1 MTATSGDGRRVTQAG
16 DQEGI
21 AGGVATHRV
30 ETPMR
35 VEPAAER
42 RDLHTVTLDADL
54 IVVGGGLAG
63 TCGALDA
70 ARAGLRVVLVQDR
83 PVLGGNAS
91 SEVRLWVLGATS
103 HMGNNNRWA
112 REGGTV
118 DEILVENL
126 WRNREGNAL
135 IFDTILLEKALAEPN
150 LTVLLNTA
158 AFEVTQDD
166 PATIAGVSAF
176 CSQNST
182 LYHLAAPLFC
192 DASGDGILGF
202 LSGAAFRMG
211 AETEAE
217 FGERFTPDEDYG
229 ELLGHS
235 MYFYTKDAGRPVTF
249 HPPAFALDDITQV
262 PRYRSFNATTDGCR
276 LWWIEYGGR
285 HDTVHDTETIKWELW
300 KVVYGVWDHIKN
312 SGQFPEAANLT
323 LEWVGHIPGKRE
335 SRRFEGDTWL
345 IQQDLIE
352 QRQHP
357 DTVAFGGWSID
368 LHPADG
374 VYSNKPGCTQW
385 HAKGTYGIP
394 YRCLYS
400 KNITNLFLSGRIISA
415 SHVAFGSTRVM
426 GTCSHG
432 AQAVAQAAAI
442 CHRDRVLP
450 RDVSHG
456 ERLTELQ
463 LRLQRLG
470 QHLPDVV
477 VADPDDLA
485 RQATVSA
492 SSTFRLGALP
502 AGGAPV
508 TLDVD
513 RAQLLPLR
521 PGALPRVTVMLD
533 VAERTKLV
541 AEWRVSGK
549 PRNHTPDVVLATT
562 SLALEPGAAQAV
574 TLALDGRAE
583 HTQYGFLC
591 LPANPA
597 VAVHTS
603 DLRVTGLLAVARR
616 RTQDP
621 GADIGV
627 EVFEI
632 WTPERRPGGRNWAVQ
647 VDPPLAGF
655 EPERVIDGVQR
666 PVEQPHAWVAALDDR
681 EPTLTLHWEQPR
693 TIRRVELRFDVDFD
707 HPLESV
713 LMGQPESALPFCV
726 KRYELRDD
734 HGRVLHRCDDNHQAR
749 QSIVWDEPVT
759 VRQLSVVL
767 LESWGPAPAALL
779 EVGCFAD

>member
-1 MTATSGDGRRVTQAG
+1 
-16 DQEGI
+16 
-21 AGGVATHRV
+21 
-30 ETPMR
+30 MR
-35 VEPAAER
+35 IEPAAEH
-42 RDLHTVTLDADL
+42 RDLHTIRMSADL
-54 IVVGGGLAG
+54 VIVGGGLAG
-63 TCGALDA
+63 TCCALDA
-70 ARAGLRVVLVQDR
+70 ARAGLQTVLVQDR

-135 IFDTILLEKALAEPN
+135 LFDTILLEKALAEPN

-158 AFEVTQDD
+158 AFEVAKSD
-166 PATIAGVSAF
+166 PETISDVTAF

-182 LYHLAAPLFC
+182 LYHLTAPLFC

-211 AETEAE
+211 AETEAD
-217 FGERFTPDEDYG
+217 FGEQFTPDEDYG

-235 MYFYTKDAGRPVTF
+235 MYFYTKDTGRPVSF
-249 HPPAFALDDITQV
+249 HKPAFALDDITKV
-262 PRYRSFNATTDGCR
+262 PRYKSFNAQTDGCR

-442 CHRDRVLP
+442 CCRDGVRP

-470 QHLPDVV
+470 QHIPDLVID
-477 VADPDDLA
+477 DPDDLA
-485 RQATVSA
+485 RRATISA
-492 SSTFRLGALP
+492 SSTYRLGDLP
-502 AGGAPV
+502 AGGTPVKLDLDRAQMIPLRPGKLPQVTV
-508 TLDVD
+508 TLDV
-513 RAQLLPLR
+513 
-521 PGALPRVTVMLD
+521 
-533 VAERTKLV
+533 AEATNLV
-541 AEWRVSGK
+541 AEWRVSSK

-562 SLALEPGAAQAV
+562 TMKLDAGDAQPVAIV
-574 TLALDGRAE
+574 MDGSAE

-591 LPANPA
+591 LQTNPV

-603 DLRVTGLLAVARR
+603 DLRVTGLLSVSRR

-621 GADIGV
+621 GHDIGV
-627 EVFEI
+627 EVFDI
-632 WTPERRPGGRNWAVQ
+632 WPPERRPGGRNWAIQ
-647 VDPPLAGF
+647 VTPALPAF
-655 EPERVIDGVQR
+655 EPENVTDGVQR
-666 PVEQPHAWVAALDDR
+666 PMEQPHAWVAELDDP
-681 EPTLTLHWEQPR
+681 EPTLTLHWEQPQ
-693 TIRRVELRFDVDFD
+693 TIGRVELRFDADFD
-707 HPLESV
+707 HPMESV
-713 LMGQPESALPFCV
+713 LMGQPEHAVPFCV
-726 KRYELRDD
+726 KRYELRDEQ
-734 HGRVLHRCDDNHQAR
+734 GRVLHRCDDNHLAR
-749 QSIVWDEPVT
+749 QSVVLAEQVA

-767 LESWGPAPAALL
+767 LESWGNAPAALMG
-779 EVGCFAD
+779 VGCFEV

>member
-1 MTATSGDGRRVTQAG
+1 MLRTA
-16 DQEGI
+16 
-21 AGGVATHRV
+21 
-30 ETPMR
+30 
-35 VEPAAER
+35 PAAAHR
-42 RDLHTVTLDADL
+42 NLHTISLTADL
-54 IVVGGGLAG
+54 VVVGGGLAG
-63 TCGALDA
+63 TCCAIDA
-70 ARAGLRVVLVQDR
+70 ARAGLAVILVQDR

-158 AFEVTQDD
+158 AYEVTKSDD
-166 PATIAGVSAF
+166 ATIAGVTAF

-182 LYHLAAPLFC
+182 LYHLSAPLFC
-192 DASGDGILGF
+192 DASGDGIVGF

-217 FGERFTPDEDYG
+217 FGEKFTPDDDYG

-235 MYFYTKDAGRPVTF
+235 MYFYTKDTGRPVTF
-249 HPPAFALDDITQV
+249 YPPAFALDDITKV

-285 HDTVHDTETIKWELW
+285 HDTVHDTETIKLELW
-300 KVVYGVWDHIKN
+300 KVVYGVWNHIKN

-323 LEWVGHIPGKRE
+323 LEWVSHIPGKRE
-335 SRRFEGDTWL
+335 SRRFEGDVWL

-357 DTVAFGGWSID
+357 DDVAFGGWSID

-374 VYSNKPGCTQW
+374 VYSDKPGCTQW
-385 HAKGTYGIP
+385 HAKGTYAIP

-400 KNITNLFLSGRIISA
+400 RNITNLFLSGRIISA

-442 CHRDRVLP
+442 CRRDGVLP

-470 QHLPDVV
+470 QHIPDVV
-477 VADPDDLA
+477 IADPEDLA
-485 RQATVSA
+485 RQATISA

-513 RAQLLPLR
+513 RAQMLPLA
-521 PGALPRVTVMLD
+521 PGRLPQVTVTLD
-533 VAERTKLV
+533 VAAATALV
-541 AEWRVSGK
+541 AEWRVSSK
-549 PRNHTPDVVLATT
+549 PRNHTPDIVLASTT
-562 SLALEPGAAQAV
+562 IELREGDGQAV
-574 TLALDGRAE
+574 SIAIEGEAK

-591 LPANPA
+591 LRANPA

-603 DLRVTGLLAVARR
+603 DLRVTGLLTVARR

-621 GADIGV
+621 GQDIGV
-627 EVFEI
+627 EVFDI
-632 WTPERRPGGRNWAVQ
+632 WPPERRPGGRNWALQ
-647 VDPPLAGF
+647 VTPTLNAF
-655 EPERVIDGVQR
+655 EPEHVVDGVQR
-666 PVEQPHAWVAALDDR
+666 PVEQPHAWVAEPGDR
-681 EPTLTLHWEQPR
+681 EPTLTLHWPQPQ
-693 TIRRVELRFDVDFD
+693 TIGRVELRFDADFD
-707 HPLESV
+707 HPMESV
-713 LMGQPESALPFCV
+713 LMGQPESAVPFCV
-726 KRYELRDD
+726 KRYELRDEQ
-734 HGRVLHRCDDNHQAR
+734 GRVLHRCDENHQAR
-749 QSIVWDEPVT
+749 QSVALAEPIT

-767 LESWGPAPAALL
+767 LQSWGEAPAALL
-779 EVGCFAD
+779 AVGCFAR